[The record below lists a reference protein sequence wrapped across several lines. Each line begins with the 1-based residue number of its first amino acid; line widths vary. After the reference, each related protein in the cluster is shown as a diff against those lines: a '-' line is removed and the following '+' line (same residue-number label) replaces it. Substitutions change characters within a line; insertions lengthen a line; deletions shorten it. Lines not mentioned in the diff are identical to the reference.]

1 MDTNTNITR
10 PSDEAIQEIV
20 ELAIDKDIPEFT
32 MAGNWY
38 EDYGM
43 DSLGAI
49 ALSVE
54 VRKTFNVVIP
64 DERMPDIRTGAQL
77 ADVIV
82 ELQQAENKAAVA

>member
-1 MDTNTNITR
+1 METSNNTPPTEQQVR
-10 PSDEAIQEIV
+10 EVV

-32 MAGNWY
+32 MTGNWY

-54 VRKTFNVVIP
+54 VRKQFGIVIP
-64 DERMPDIRTGAQL
+64 DERMPDIRTGEQL
-77 ADVIV
+77 VAAIVDLQSAD
-82 ELQQAENKAAVA
+82 AKATAA

>member
-1 MDTNTNITR
+1 METSNNTPPTEQQVR
-10 PSDEAIQEIV
+10 EVV

-32 MAGNWY
+32 MTGNWY

-54 VRKTFNVVIP
+54 VRKQFGIVIP
-64 DERMPDIRTGAQL
+64 DERMPDIRTGEQL
-77 ADVIV
+77 VAVIV
-82 ELQQAENKAAVA
+82 ELQGADTKATAA

>member
-1 MDTNTNITR
+1 METSNNTPPTEQQVR
-10 PSDEAIQEIV
+10 EVV

-32 MAGNWY
+32 MTGNWY

-54 VRKTFNVVIP
+54 VRKQFGIVIP
-64 DERMPDIRTGAQL
+64 DERMPDIRTGEQL
-77 ADVIV
+77 VAVIV
-82 ELQQAENKAAVA
+82 ELQSADTKATAA